1 MSAVGPPEPW
11 PEKGYDVSAVSGQT
25 FTLCGWEHSGSTPST
40 SPIKF
45 TTDMEGTGKEN
56 TRGVQDRSILEGDKQ
71 GLRDWGELRLLAWFV
86 VT

>member
-1 MSAVGPPEPW
+1 
-11 PEKGYDVSAVSGQT
+11 
-25 FTLCGWEHSGSTPST
+25 
-40 SPIKF
+40 
-45 TTDMEGTGKEN
+45 MEGTGKEN